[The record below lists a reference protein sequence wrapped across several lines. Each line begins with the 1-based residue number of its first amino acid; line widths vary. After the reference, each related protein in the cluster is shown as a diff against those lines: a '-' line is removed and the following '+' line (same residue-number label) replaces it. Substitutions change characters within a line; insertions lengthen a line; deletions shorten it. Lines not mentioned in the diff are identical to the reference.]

1 MSQIPKKS
9 LQFLKQ
15 LAANNNKLWF
25 DAHRNDYDAAKAD
38 FINFIADIIKGV
50 SAFDNTI
57 TGLEAKKTV
66 FRIDK
71 FVPNVPAA
79 DAMFIFDKSKYPGV
93 EVVDLR

>member
-38 FINFIADIIKGV
+38 FVNFIADIIKGV

-57 TGLEAKKTV
+57 TGLEAKKQYSELIAMCG
-66 FRIDK
+66 FLKIK
-71 FVPNVPAA
+71 VPT
-79 DAMFIFDKSKYPGV
+79 SQT
-93 EVVDLR
+93 

>member
-66 FRIDK
+66 FRI
-71 FVPNVPAA
+71 NIT
-79 DAMFIFDKSKYPGV
+79 IFKA
-93 EVVDLR
+93 

>member
-38 FINFIADIIKGV
+38 FVNFIADIIKGV

-66 FRIDK
+66 FRIKLGIVNLINKQYVAKQK
-71 FVPNVPAA
+71 FHQ
-79 DAMFIFDKSKYPGV
+79 
-93 EVVDLR
+93 